1 MVKELSL
8 VIILGLIIGFLVTG
22 GVISLT
28 RNKNSSTN
36 NITPTPSVA
45 AITTSPSETTTN
57 DTPTPVQTLTIT
69 SPVNETVVDTDKQTL
84 TGTTNPNA
92 TVVIATSNDSITATA
107 DKQGNFSVPI
117 TLDVGINGIQVVS
130 FDQSGNH
137 QEVDLTVT
145 YSTAKI

>member
-8 VIILGLIIGFLVTG
+8 AIILGLIIGFVVTG

-28 RNKNSSTN
+28 KNKNPATKN
-36 NITPTPSVA
+36 TTPTPTIT
-45 AITTSPSETTTN
+45 AITTSPSETTTS
-57 DTPTPVQTLTIT
+57 DTPTPVQTLTIS
-69 SPVNETVVDTDKQTL
+69 SPVNETVVDTDKQTI

-92 TVVIATSNDSITATA
+92 TIIIATSNDSITATA
-107 DKQGNFSVPI
+107 DQQGNFSVPI

-130 FDQSGNH
+130 FDPTGNH